1 MHLLYSTTYTCTN
14 IGQSTRH
21 DSIHDCYT
29 HTMQSSYTIE
39 HHDMVLTKQEE
50 SFTTSMYLYQ
60 AKGNNMHHHIVNT
73 SNVVTHGNHTI
84 KHAFNV

>member
-14 IGQSTRH
+14 IGQSTMH

-29 HTMQSSYTIE
+29 HSMQSSYTIE

-60 AKGNNMHHHIVNT
+60 AKT
-73 SNVVTHGNHTI
+73 NHMSDH
-84 KHAFNV
+84 KV